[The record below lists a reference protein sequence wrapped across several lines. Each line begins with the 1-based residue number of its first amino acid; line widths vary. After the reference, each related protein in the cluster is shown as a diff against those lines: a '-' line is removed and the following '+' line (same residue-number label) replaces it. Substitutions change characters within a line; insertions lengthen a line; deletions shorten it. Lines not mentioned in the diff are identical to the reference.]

1 MSDMHIIGFIGLGTI
16 GLPMAVNLIKAG
28 YRMNVND
35 INPEPVAEMTRLGA
49 KACETPAE
57 TAGDSD
63 VIITMVPDAPDVEA
77 VVLGDKGIV
86 HGIKPGSIYMDM
98 STIDPG
104 TTRKVGAAIRKKGA
118 QMVDCPVARTVK
130 EARAGKLAIMM
141 GGDHADVEAVQPI
154 LNCLGD
160 TFTYCGPLGNGVAM
174 KLVNNYIASCIIA
187 ANAEA
192 LSFGVKAGLKLE
204 DIMRVVG
211 NTFAGNRMLG
221 ELLPSKAFK
230 GNFEPGFFTR
240 LSLKDTRLALKMAK
254 DAGVDTPVGS
264 GVFETLN
271 KTCAAGF
278 DDDDLTSMLRL
289 RERQAGVEVRLSED

>member
-1 MSDMHIIGFIGLGTI
+1 MNNMHVIGFIGLGTI
-16 GLPMAVNLIKAG
+16 GLPMAINLIKAG

-49 KACETPAE
+49 KDCETPAE
-57 TAGDSD
+57 TTGDSD

-77 VVLGDKGIV
+77 VVFGDNGVI
-86 HGIKPGSIYMDM
+86 HGIKPGSIYIDM

-104 TTRKVGAAIRKKGA
+104 TTRKVGEAIQKKGA
-118 QMVDCPVARTVK
+118 RMVDCPVARTVK
-130 EARAGKLAIMM
+130 EAREGKLAIIM
-141 GGDHADVEAVQPI
+141 GGEREDINAVQPI
-154 LNCLGD
+154 LNHLGD

-174 KLVNNYIASCIIA
+174 KLVNNYIAACIIA
-187 ANAEA
+187 AHAEA

-204 DIMRVVG
+204 DIMRVIG

-254 DAGVDTPVGS
+254 NAGVDAPVGS
-264 GVFETLN
+264 GVFDTLEET
-271 KTCAAGF
+271 CVAGF
-278 DDDDLTSMLRL
+278 DKDDLTSMLRL
-289 RERQAGVEVRLSED
+289 RERQAGVAVRLSED